1 MLREMRMHLPMKPVL
16 CVLACACAGVAMA
29 GTLAAT
35 ALGDAVPVWHKG
47 HEAELNEQ
55 LLFRGT
61 FRWRE
66 GEDIPLLRLAAS
78 NPYRVKL
85 NGAFVWYGPARGPKR
100 FFRMD
105 ELPMAPRSGV
115 NELEIECAG
124 YNCSSFYLQRQ
135 PSFLVASLTCGG
147 KTLLKTAVSPGDGV
161 FAATESARVKRVSR
175 YSHARPFGEVYV
187 LPEPSSKPLEL
198 SECDMPALLPRRAA
212 TPDFSVA
219 DDFVPLMSGA
229 CAYDAQ
235 TNIPS
240 IGFVDAAG
248 RPGTDGYP
256 KAELEHDLWS
266 EQHRF
271 RLESG
276 QRRHKSA
283 TYALENGRYVL
294 FEAPVNRTG
303 FPALSVKCL
312 EPGELHLLFDE
323 RPVANEFKPWR
334 SKVANDV
341 VWRFTRPGAYEIEA
355 FEPYVLKAAAAVA
368 KSGRFE
374 ISAPRL
380 RLYRNA
386 ESRRAR
392 FRSSDAALEKL
403 FAAAEENFAQN
414 SVDGF
419 MDCPGRERGNWNCDA
434 YFTARAGALL
444 TGNVSQETLFLENF
458 AMPPHFD
465 NVARGMIPMCYPAD
479 FATGNYIPS
488 WAMFF
493 VLQLDEYMRLR
504 GGDEKLAAA
513 LKPRVL
519 ELVDFIS
526 RYRNSDGL
534 LEKLPRW
541 VFVEW
546 SAANGF
552 VQDVNY
558 PNNMIW
564 AATLE
569 AVDRLYGRPEL
580 KAEAA
585 KMKDAIR
592 SQSWTGEWFCDN
604 AVRQKDGTL
613 KISGECTETCQYY
626 AFYFGTATPESHP
639 VLYRRLVDEFGPG
652 RVAAGRYP
660 KIHPSAPFIGNF
672 LRLDW
677 LGRNGHAR
685 RLLDEMP
692 GYFLYM
698 AKRTGTIWENAD
710 SSDNGSCCH
719 GFASH
724 VSVFLVRDVMGV
736 REIDHVRKTV
746 SFTPP
751 DDVPVDY
758 CEVDLPVGKD
768 MLKLGW
774 RRKDGLVEQI
784 VSLPKGWNR
793 K

>member
-1 MLREMRMHLPMKPVL
+1 MMRPVFCAICITTHLL
-16 CVLACACAGVAMA
+16 
-29 GTLAAT
+29 
-35 ALGDAVPVWHKG
+35 ALGAGDVSAAALGEAVPVWHKG
-47 HEAELNEQ
+47 HERELNEQ
-55 LLFRGT
+55 LVFTGRFG
-61 FRWRE
+61 WRE
-66 GEDIPLLRLAAS
+66 GMERPVLRLAAP

-85 NGAFVWYGPARGPKR
+85 NGAFVWYGPARGPKG
-100 FFRMD
+100 FFRLD
-105 ELPMAPRSGV
+105 EVTLAPKTGANV
-115 NELEIECAG
+115 LEIECAG
-124 YNCSSFYLQRQ
+124 YNCGCLFLQSQ
-135 PSFLVASLTCGG
+135 PSCLAARLMCGG
-147 KTLLKTAVSPGDGV
+147 KTLLKTAATPGADV
-161 FAATESARVKRVSR
+161 FTAVPAARVKRVSR
-175 YSHARPFGEVYV
+175 YSHARPFGEAYV
-187 LPEPSSKPLEL
+187 LPAPAHGPLEL
-198 SECDMPALLPRRAA
+198 AAAPAAALLPRHAA
-212 TPDFSVA
+212 RPDFTVM
-219 DDFVPLMSGA
+219 DDFEPVTSGPA
-229 CAYDAQ
+229 TYERDAHF
-235 TNIPS
+235 PA
-240 IGFVDAAG
+240 IGFVDGAG

-256 KAELEHDLWS
+256 KASLEYDLWA
-266 EQHRF
+266 EQHRL
-271 RLESG
+271 RLG
-276 QRRHKSA
+276 P
-283 TYALENGRYVL
+283 GRSCAKAAAYPLKGGGYVF
-294 FEAPVNRTG
+294 FEAPLDRTG
-303 FPALSVKCL
+303 FPMLTVRCL

-323 RPVANEFKPWR
+323 RPVAGEFKPWR
-334 SKVANDV
+334 SKVANDI
-341 VWRFTRPGAYEIEA
+341 VWRFAQPGEYEVEA

-368 KSGRFE
+368 KTGRFE

-392 FRSSDAALEKL
+392 FRSSDATLETL

-414 SVDGF
+414 AVDGF

-458 AMPPHFD
+458 AVPPHFG
-465 NVARGMIPMCYPAD
+465 NVARGMIPMCYPSD
-479 FATGNYIPS
+479 SATGNYIPS

-504 GGDEKLAAA
+504 GGDAKLAAR

-526 RYRNSDGL
+526 RYRNADGL

-546 SAANGF
+546 SAANDF

-569 AVDRLYGRPEL
+569 AVDRLYGRPDL
-580 KAEAA
+580 SAEAA

-592 SQSWTGEWFCDN
+592 RQSWTGEWFCDN

-613 KISGECTETCQYY
+613 KASGECTETCQYY
-626 AFYFGTATPESHP
+626 AFYFGTATPASHP
-639 VLYRRLVDEFGPG
+639 VLYRRLVEGFGPG
-652 RVAAGRYP
+652 RVAVGRYP

-685 RLLDEMP
+685 RLLEEMP

-698 AKRTGTIWENAD
+698 AQRTGTLWENAD

-724 VSVFLVRDVMGV
+724 VAVFLVRDLVGV
-736 REIDHVRKTV
+736 RAIDPVRRTI
-746 SFTPP
+746 SFKPP
-751 DDVPVDY
+751 TDVPVDS
-758 CEVDLPVGKD
+758 CEVDLPVGGD
-768 MLKLGW
+768 MLTLGW
-774 RRKDGLVEQI
+774 RRKDGRIEAK
-784 VSLPKGWNR
+784 VSLPKGWSR